1 MAGRMRGAAWYM
13 HTSKIEQLELDR
25 TTKFNVKE
33 RN

>member
-13 HTSKIEQLELDR
+13 HTSEIEQLELDR

-33 RN
+33 RI